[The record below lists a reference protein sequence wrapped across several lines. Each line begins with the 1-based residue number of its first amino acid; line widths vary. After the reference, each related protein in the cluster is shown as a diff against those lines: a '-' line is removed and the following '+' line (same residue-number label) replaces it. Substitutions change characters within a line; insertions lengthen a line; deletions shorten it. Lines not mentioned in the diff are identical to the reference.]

1 MPLPS
6 WAAATAEDWLGEA
19 AMNLLL
25 IGVAT
30 RKIGRA
36 VRLPEGP
43 LPRVDGDGTHR
54 ERRHLRERLGAA
66 R

>member
-6 WAAATAEDWLGEA
+6 WTAATAEEWLGKT
-19 AMNLLL
+19 AMNLML

-43 LPRVDGDGTHR
+43 LPG
-54 ERRHLRERLGAA
+54 HL
-66 R
+66 